1 MTNRQRRAKA
11 KLMAEPY
18 ESKLIQ
24 DPLNETTMDEL
35 TTEEKLQQVTEQR
48 NLILFFSIL
57 FITLYIL

>member
-1 MTNRQRRAKA
+1 
-11 KLMAEPY
+11 MAEPY
-18 ESKLIQ
+18 EELTIT
-24 DPLNETTMDEL
+24 DNNEL

>member
-18 ESKLIQ
+18 QPKLIQ

>member
-11 KLMAEPY
+11 KLMAAPY
-18 ESKLIQ
+18 ELKLMEEPNNQNTIA
-24 DPLNETTMDEL
+24 EL